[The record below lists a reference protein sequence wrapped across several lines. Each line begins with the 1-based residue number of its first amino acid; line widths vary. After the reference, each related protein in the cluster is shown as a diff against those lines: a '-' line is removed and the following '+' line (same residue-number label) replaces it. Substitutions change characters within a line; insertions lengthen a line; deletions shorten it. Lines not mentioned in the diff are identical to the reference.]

1 MSVER
6 PLLTSRAAAMDASP
20 DRRLVNTMLRG
31 LYADARSI
39 RTIVMKNIVTN
50 SSDVR
55 RPGPALDV
63 VHSYDPFTSIPVH
76 IHSSTTHYDHDY
88 DPATHVEVTVSTP

>member
-1 MSVER
+1 MCVSVER
-6 PLLTSRAAAMDASP
+6 LLLTSRAAATMDASP

-55 RPGPALDV
+55 RPGPALNV
-63 VHSYDPFTSIPVH
+63 VHS
-76 IHSSTTHYDHDY
+76 
-88 DPATHVEVTVSTP
+88 